1 MTLTLPS
8 FTSIAPNGH
17 HAGHQQITFKILL
30 IPIMIYLTIQSLS
43 YSLFMNY
50 VIKMFGTPQILPSI
64 YRKSYRQFTTNL
76 TVNYFG
82 YIWFSAI

>member
-1 MTLTLPS
+1 
-8 FTSIAPNGH
+8 
-17 HAGHQQITFKILL
+17 
-30 IPIMIYLTIQSLS
+30 MIYLTIQSLS

-64 YRKSYRQFTTNL
+64 YHKSYRQFTTNL

>member
-1 MTLTLPS
+1 
-8 FTSIAPNGH
+8 
-17 HAGHQQITFKILL
+17 
-30 IPIMIYLTIQSLS
+30 MIYLTIQSLS

-50 VIKMFGTPQILPSI
+50 VIKMFGTPQILTSI
-64 YRKSYRQFTTNL
+64 YRKSYRQFTANL